1 MIYTYCAHR
10 PTSLFLEKSTS
21 AYLSI
26 FSFQPHP
33 AILPTSTSMP
43 FFYAIFSFRCSFPN
57 SVKFLPSF
65 KVYVNCDLLW
75 SHPDLLIWAWSP
87 FLTSLLLPPIS
98 SVYMAPGHM
107 IFFFV
112 ICFHYFYKP
121 FLPTKLESPSKQSH
135 IYFIHYGSKNRA
147 WYRVG
152 DWYVFVEWVEKWQVI
167 KTHLLNWTNHRN
179 FQPLNDLD
187 MCWDSLDPQKG
198 CKLCSIP

>member
-1 MIYTYCAHR
+1 M
-10 PTSLFLEKSTS
+10 
-21 AYLSI
+21 SI

-43 FFYAIFSFRCSFPN
+43 FFMQFSPLDVLSPILSNSYLVSKFMLIVIFYEAILIYWSERD
-57 SVKFLPSF
+57 LPFWPPSSCPQYHLF
-65 KVYVNCDLLW
+65 
-75 SHPDLLIWAWSP
+75 IWLQGTW
-87 FLTSLLLPPIS
+87 F
-98 SVYMAPGHM
+98 
-107 IFFFV
+107 FFFV